1 MSALRRAMF
10 RLLSIQGT
18 WNYERMVGT
27 GMAYA
32 AEPLLEDLKEK
43 DPARYQAAMVRAG
56 EFFNSHPYLAGLALG
71 AAVRAEYEGVPGPQI
86 QRLRTALCSPLGAL
100 GDQVFWTGVL
110 PALVGVALA
119 LAAAGHA
126 VIGVVAFAV
135 IYNALRLY
143 TGSWALRTGLA
154 TGMQVGR
161 AIGDSW
167 LSRLAR
173 LVGPLAGFAV
183 GFAVPLVVRWLL
195 WLGPAPE
202 RWVAVPVALVGLG
215 LSLRF
220 GAAVTSVRFALAALI
235 LTVGWRWLAG

>member
-32 AEPLLEDLKEK
+32 AEPLLEELKEK

-154 TGMQVGR
+154 SGMQVGR

-173 LVGPLAGFAV
+173 LVGPWRDSRSVSRCRSWCAGCSGWGRRRTA
-183 GFAVPLVVRWLL
+183 
-195 WLGPAPE
+195 
-202 RWVAVPVALVGLG
+202 
-215 LSLRF
+215 
-220 GAAVTSVRFALAALI
+220 
-235 LTVGWRWLAG
+235 GWRCRWRWSGWVCRSVSGPR